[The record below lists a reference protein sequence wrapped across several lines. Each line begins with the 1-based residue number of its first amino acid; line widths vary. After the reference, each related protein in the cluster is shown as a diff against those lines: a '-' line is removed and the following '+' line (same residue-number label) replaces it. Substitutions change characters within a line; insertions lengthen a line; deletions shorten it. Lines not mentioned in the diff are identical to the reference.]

1 MRKILIIDGDYEFTR
16 MVISFL
22 ESLKFEVAGA
32 NNLQEA
38 RAEIERFSP
47 DLVLLSRELI
57 GESGSLV
64 PDGLDLLKEMKTHHR
79 WKKIPVIFLVS
90 EASESDLEKLR
101 RLKHKADDYARKPL
115 EDNDLL
121 RRIENL
127 IGFDP
132 EETNSTLRMEMA
144 KISESK
150 ADSGSGKTGLQSV
163 AEKELRELFSRLGE
177 ELIEPEQE
185 IDFALNVDELS
196 KEQLKNELEFI
207 QTQVRDKAKQDQRLR
222 EKWKKSIEALREK
235 MLRLEQDKESMEEEL
250 DALRNEMERL
260 RRKNQEL
267 LALLNRAQNFIQ
279 SIEQLKDRLN
289 QETETLH
296 DFLHDLERIRQK

>member
-1 MRKILIIDGDYEFTR
+1 
-16 MVISFL
+16 
-22 ESLKFEVAGA
+22 
-32 NNLQEA
+32 
-38 RAEIERFSP
+38 
-47 DLVLLSRELI
+47 
-57 GESGSLV
+57 
-64 PDGLDLLKEMKTHHR
+64 
-79 WKKIPVIFLVS
+79 
-90 EASESDLEKLR
+90 
-101 RLKHKADDYARKPL
+101 
-115 EDNDLL
+115 
-121 RRIENL
+121 
-127 IGFDP
+127 
-132 EETNSTLRMEMA
+132 MEMA

-235 MLRLEQDKESMEEEL
+235 MLRLEQDKESMEEEM

-279 SIEQLKDRLN
+279 SIEQLKDKLN